1 MTDDPSRVV
10 LERLRAVEW
19 SDWDGALAHT
29 RSRAALMREYLRRS
43 ALWADAFDAADLW
56 PFFDIA
62 QHIDPAVR
70 ADPDIATDLEAY
82 LSGAVRRRT
91 IRETCRGAVHWP
103 TFRRETKVALPGL
116 PDPYDPLL
124 LLYERGGGF
133 YVEEHIDLDGI
144 SVPLGQLS
152 GHLSHTPITN
162 LDLATLE
169 ALDTA

>member
-1 MTDDPSRVV
+1 MTNPSR
-10 LERLRAVEW
+10 LILDRLRAVEW
-19 SDWDGALAHT
+19 SDWDGAQPHL

-43 ALWADAFDAADLW
+43 ALWADAFDAAGLW

-62 QHIDPAVR
+62 LHIDPTIR
-70 ADPDIATDLEAY
+70 ADSDVAADLEAY

-103 TFRRETKVALPGL
+103 TFRRETKVVLPEL

-124 LLYERGGGF
+124 LLYGRGGGF

-152 GHLSHTPITN
+152 DHLSRVPVVD
-162 LDLATLE
+162 LDPATLD
-169 ALDTA
+169 ALDAT